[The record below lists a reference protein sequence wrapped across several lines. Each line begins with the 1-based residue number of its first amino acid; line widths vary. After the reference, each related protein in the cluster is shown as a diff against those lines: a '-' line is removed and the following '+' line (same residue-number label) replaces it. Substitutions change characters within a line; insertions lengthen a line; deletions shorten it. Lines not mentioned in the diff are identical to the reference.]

1 MPRQELI
8 YSPNL
13 HRYPLAHATT
23 GLDLLPNLHRYPLAH
38 ATTGISS
45 ALFNT
50 KKGTKTSDSYVLL
63 SLPQIAT
70 LLSLPQI
77 LSLFPY
83 ILSTCY
89 SDIKTSNFD
98 RVVKLKKQRFVNL
111 SFRQAVQIDSSPIDS
126 NVEL

>member
-77 LSLFPY
+77 LTLLSLPQ
-83 ILSTCY
+83 IPTLLSLPQIPT
-89 SDIKTSNFD
+89 
-98 RVVKLKKQRFVNL
+98 LL
-111 SFRQAVQIDSSPIDS
+111 SLP
-126 NVEL
+126 

>member
-1 MPRQELI
+1 LI

-13 HRYPLAHATT
+13 HRYPLAHATTGIDLLPQPTQISLAHATT

-63 SLPQIAT
+63 SLPQIPT
-70 LLSLPQI
+70 LLSLP
-77 LSLFPY
+77 
-83 ILSTCY
+83 
-89 SDIKTSNFD
+89 
-98 RVVKLKKQRFVNL
+98 
-111 SFRQAVQIDSSPIDS
+111 
-126 NVEL
+126 